1 MYENVVKQYTDFS
14 SRAAIQRLQ
23 LRFLSYSFSLN
34 WNQRLLFAH
43 LLLHMHNLFIFI
55 FFSLCVPFFT
65 FQPNIKIIAVNKGEL
80 CFICFWVINYMF
92 FILIFI
98 LKHGTLW
105 IMVLRL
111 WIWPETLFFSQKENN
126 RLGIEILLLSSH
138 TLFRHKRISCVKK
151 RIKFN
156 TLLLPVSWQC
166 YLCALFLSYSQN
178 HHRRMQDEQKK
189 KHTVPRDRRVPHSRA
204 LLQYHFM
211 AIIIIFLHFAPFICF
226 LFLFIIHYAA
236 LNCTGPK
243 SQAYSQC
250 RPGTNISHRYCSWDK
265 SEWVL

>member
-23 LRFLSYSFSLN
+23 LRFFSYSFSLN

-111 WIWPETLFFSQKENN
+111 WIWPETLFSQKENN

-189 KHTVPRDRRVPHSRA
+189 TYGAERPEGSTFSRA
-204 LLQYHFM
+204 L
-211 AIIIIFLHFAPFICF
+211 AISFYGYYYYFLTFRSFY
-226 LFLFIIHYAA
+226 LLFIFIYNTLCGAQ
-236 LNCTGPK
+236 LYGPTEP
-243 SQAYSQC
+243 SIF
-250 RPGTNISHRYCSWDK
+250 T
-265 SEWVL
+265 V